1 MQKKKGTAKKI
12 EIDRDR
18 LVEFLDRELQIA
30 TVADYSCNGLQ
41 VEGTAKVKRVG
52 LAVDACR
59 ATFSGAVEQGCDML
73 IVHHGIIWGGLQS
86 IRGAC
91 YRQVRFLIEHG
102 LNLYAAHLPL
112 DLHSTFGNN
121 AGLAALL
128 NLKRTVPFGL
138 HKGVTIG
145 YEGSL
150 PRATALDAIVETLCR
165 GLDTEC
171 TVLPF
176 GKKTVKRIAIVS
188 GGGADELAQ
197 AIEKGVDLFVTG
209 EPDHK
214 NYHEALEAGINVVYA
229 GHYHTEKPGVQAVG
243 RALTKQFTLETVFVD
258 VPTQI

>member
-1 MQKKKGTAKKI
+1 MRHAYCAP
-12 EIDRDR
+12 RDY
-18 LVEFLDRELQIA
+18 L
-30 TVADYSCNGLQ
+30 
-41 VEGTAKVKRVG
+41 
-52 LAVDACR
+52 
-59 ATFSGAVEQGCDML
+59 
-73 IVHHGIIWGGLQS
+73 GGLQS

-91 YRQVRFLIEHG
+91 YRQVQFLIEHG

-112 DLHSTFGNN
+112 DRHGTLGNN

-128 NLKRTVPFGL
+128 SLKRTVPFGL
-138 HKGVTIG
+138 YKGMTIG

-150 PRATALDAIVETLCR
+150 PRAIALDAIVATLCR
-165 GLDTEC
+165 ELDTEC

-176 GKKTVKRIAIVS
+176 GKKTVRRIAIVS
-188 GGGADELAQ
+188 GGGGDALAE
-197 AIEKGVDLFVTG
+197 AIDRGVDLFVTG

-243 RALTKQFTLETVFVD
+243 RALTKQFALEAVFID